1 MTKNEFLKEL
11 RASLEEHVD
20 DADDV
25 IQYYDELISDKIE
38 AGEKEKDIIEEIG
51 SIDDIINNVKVEAK
65 VKKARKQP
73 SLSNG
78 VKALIAIL
86 GVLALPILIPV
97 VIVVGALIFA
107 LVAIIFALI
116 VAAGSI
122 ILAGVVTIAYLIVAL
137 FSGGLTIEAVI
148 FTLGTCVFMI
158 GIFWA
163 IWDVAIKLIRKYIP
177 MLINSIVKLINK
189 LRKGGND

>member
-1 MTKNEFLKEL
+1 V
-11 RASLEEHVD
+11 SLEGRVD

-38 AGEKEKDIIEEIG
+38 AGEKEKNIIKEIG
-51 SIDDIINNVKVEAK
+51 SINDIVGNLKVEAK
-65 VKKARKQP
+65 VKKANKQP

-97 VIVVGALIFA
+97 VIVVGALVFALAAVIFA
-107 LVAIIFALI
+107 LLI
-116 VAAGSI
+116 AAGSI
-122 ILAGVVTIAYLIVAL
+122 ILAGVVTIAYLVVML
-137 FSGGLTIEAVI
+137 FSSGFSFEASI
-148 FTLGTCVFMI
+148 FAIGACAILV

-163 IWDVAIKLIRKYIP
+163 ACNAIIYLMRKYIP
-177 MLINSIVKLINK
+177 ILINSIVKLINK
-189 LRKGGND
+189 LRKGGNN